1 KVRTGKQACNL
12 LIFIVI
18 RFGTANLV
26 IFIEITI
33 MDWHKN
39 QELSIFAYISTS
51 FWIKKGVIGREFITI
66 QRNDSG
72 KITVS

>member
-1 KVRTGKQACNL
+1 
-12 LIFIVI
+12 
-18 RFGTANLV
+18 
-26 IFIEITI
+26 

-39 QELSIFAYISTS
+39 QELSIFAYISTT
-51 FWIKKGVIGREFITI
+51 FWIKKGVIGWEFITI